1 MGEDLASAPPD
12 PRLMTLATESML
24 QTMQGA
30 RSAIED
36 DQGVSNAERSADATT
51 GAPSQPAVPARSRR
65 RDRELQAELSTIERL
80 QRLVHDIL
88 VEFEHLDVESIGSG
102 VDGALDRLGRFLEVD
117 RCSLYETGDGWIRNT
132 HGWCADGL
140 EMAADPLTSVAI
152 EDLEPWFE
160 AFDRDEEVVI
170 DRVAGPRHDRTDDP
184 DRLATLGI
192 RSLLAVPLRAQHG
205 THGFLGF
212 QSVGSPRSYSPIEV
226 GMLRSLAGAITSA
239 VIRQRS
245 HRERR
250 RAEARLSALTRHAR
264 DHALLMDEAGHVS
277 YASESWSSIDLSPGQ
292 LLGHR
297 WMDRLGENARTGL
310 VLMID
315 RIVTREPGTV
325 RSETLDIE
333 VTTDGGQAL
342 WLEVAVHDQRDDPE
356 IDALVLH
363 GRDVTD
369 RKLAE
374 EERVIASFTDPVTGL
389 GNRSYLEAKLAE
401 SLSTAAGQGRQVAL
415 LFLDLDRF
423 KLINDSHG
431 HTIGDLVL
439 ARVGR
444 RLSGLVRGGDLVA
457 RFGGDEFVV
466 LVNDVESMPAL
477 EAIADRIRLAL
488 SEPIELDTMTLRLS
502 VSVGIAAADDS
513 SAESASLLRD
523 ADIAMYRAKDRGRNR
538 LATFDHEARRE
549 VSRRNDILQRLPDAV
564 EAGLIVPHLQ
574 PIVELT
580 NGSIIGAEALARWDD
595 PIIGPV
601 APDEFISV
609 AEETGLIVPLGL
621 SMLEHSLQAASTWPT
636 RYTISVNLSPGQLV
650 EPTLAAQVATLLDRY
665 AFDPTRLCLE
675 VTESSLM
682 ANLDRGVELLL
693 RLRSLGVTLAM
704 DDFGTGFSSL
714 SMLRR
719 LPVDILKID
728 RAFVSGHRGDTG
740 GDARLVRAVIG
751 LAEEFG
757 MMTLAEGI
765 ETDAQRLELR
775 RQGCRRGQGYL
786 FGKAVPPDRFAA
798 SIGVEQPRSA

>member
-1 MGEDLASAPPD
+1 MTKHPTSKLQ
-12 PRLMTLATESML
+12 LMR
-24 QTMQGA
+24 GA
-30 RSAIED
+30 RPAIED
-36 DQGVSNAERSADATT
+36 DQTTSSAGSSAGTGRTAPALPESIGRGRLLDRS
-51 GAPSQPAVPARSRR
+51 
-65 RDRELQAELSTIERL
+65 LQAELSTIERF

-88 VEFEHLDVESIGSG
+88 VEFEHLDVESIGVG
-102 VDGALDRLGRFLEVD
+102 VDRALDRLGEFLEVD
-117 RCSLYETGDGWIRNT
+117 RCSLYEFGGGAIRIT
-132 HGWCADGL
+132 HEWCAAGL
-140 EMAADPLTSVAI
+140 LPTVPSPGSIDI
-152 EDLEPWFE
+152 DDLGPWFA
-160 AFDRDEEVVI
+160 AFERDEEVVI
-170 DRVAGPRHDRTDDP
+170 DRVCELGDDQSEQ
-184 DRLATLGI
+184 RSWLTTLGI
-192 RSLLAVPLRAQHG
+192 QSLLAVPLRAQHA

-212 QSVGSPRSYSPIEV
+212 HSVRTSRSFSPIEV
-226 GMLRSLAGAITSA
+226 GLIRSLAGAITSA
-239 VIRQRS
+239 VIRQRA
-245 HRERR
+245 HRDRR

-264 DHALLMDEAGHVS
+264 DHALLMDGAGHVS
-277 YASESWSSIDLSPGQ
+277 YASESWSSLDLAPDQ
-292 LLGHR
+292 LMGHR
-297 WMDRLGENARTGL
+297 WMDRLSETGRTNL

-315 RIVTREPGTV
+315 RIVSSRPGTP
-325 RSETLDIE
+325 SSDTLDVE
-333 VTTDGGQAL
+333 VMTDLGQTL

-374 EERVIASFTDPVTGL
+374 EDRVVASFTDPVTGL

-401 SLSTAAGQGRQVAL
+401 SLSTARGQRRRVAL

-439 ARVGR
+439 ARVGQ
-444 RLSGLVRGGDLVA
+444 RLNRLVRSDDLVA

-466 LVNDVESMPAL
+466 LVNDVESMTAL

-488 SEPIELDTMTLRLS
+488 SEPMELDTMTVRLS
-502 VSVGIAAADDS
+502 VSVGIATADERS
-513 SAESASLLRD
+513 TESAALLRD

-538 LATFDHEARRE
+538 LATFDHQARRE
-549 VSRRNDILQRLPDAV
+549 VSRRHDVLQRLPSAV
-564 EAGLIVPHLQ
+564 DEGLIVPHLQ

-580 NGSIIGAEALARWDD
+580 NGSVIGAEALARWDD
-595 PIIGPV
+595 PVIGPV
-601 APDEFISV
+601 SPDEFISV

-621 SMLEHSLQAASTWPT
+621 SMLERSLQAATTWPSRFT
-636 RYTISVNLSPGQLV
+636 VSVNLSPGQLV
-650 EPTLAAQVATLLDRY
+650 EPALAGQVAALLDRY
-665 AFDPTRLCLE
+665 GFDPARLCLE

-682 ANLDRGVELLL
+682 ANLDRGVELLH

-728 RAFVSGHRGDTG
+728 RAFVSGRRGDVG

-757 MMTLAEGI
+757 MTTLAEGI
-765 ETDAQRLELR
+765 ETDAQRFELR
-775 RQGCRRGQGYL
+775 REGCRRGQGYL
-786 FGKAVPPDRFAA
+786 FGRAVPPEVFAA
-798 SIGVEQPRSA
+798 SIGVAAVRTA